1 MSRGAK
7 ILAALLVLAVAASA
21 VWLLLVP
28 KDAPTGAVARITQNG
43 ELLEE
48 IPLEE
53 VEEPYSFTITGENG
67 AENTVSVERGR
78 ISISHASCPD
88 QVCVNQGWISNGVV
102 PIVCLPNGIVIEI
115 TGGGEDLDAANG

>member
-21 VWLLLVP
+21 AWLLLVP

-53 VEEPYSFTITGENG
+53 VEEPYSFTITGEK
-67 AENTVSVERGR
+67 R
-78 ISISHASCPD
+78 
-88 QVCVNQGWISNGVV
+88 
-102 PIVCLPNGIVIEI
+102 
-115 TGGGEDLDAANG
+115 GGEHGVGGTGPHLHLPRLLSRPGVCEPGVDLQRGGAHCVPAQRHRH